1 MNINAILIDDEPK
14 ALAIL
19 KNKIELFCSN
29 ANVIREN
36 QNPDEAIEMIKK
48 NLMI

>member
-19 KNKIELFCSN
+19 KNKIE
-29 ANVIREN
+29 EM
-36 QNPDEAIEMIKK
+36 DEKSSEVP
-48 NLMI
+48 